1 MGIIVRKVSRGPQRK
16 DPGHYARLSDG
27 TEWSITNLTY
37 TTTGN
42 VVLHLQDPQN
52 FTRQLHTLCHLS
64 DLVELI
70 EGGATHIEY

>member
-16 DPGHYARLSDG
+16 EPGHYARLSDNS
-27 TEWSITNLTY
+27 EWLITNLTY

-42 VVLHLQDPQN
+42 VVLHLQDLQS
-52 FTRQLHTLCHLS
+52 FERKLITLCHLS